1 MYCLLFVFVSSVI
14 YRFSVNGHINVT
26 HHAMTGQSMHADSKK
41 YKTRLPFGLIFVFA
55 EYKLMQAA
63 LFPRK
68 VVQQHILIGPINNDT
83 ESAFIG
89 TIFFSYSIAD
99 NNNIE

>member
-1 MYCLLFVFVSSVI
+1 MDISMSRTMPWQDNQCMLIRRNTKHDFHSDWYSYSLI
-14 YRFSVNGHINVT
+14 A
-26 HHAMTGQSMHADSKK
+26 HAT
-41 YKTRLPFGLIFVFA
+41 

-68 VVQQHILIGPINNDT
+68 VVQQHMLIGPINNDT

-89 TIFFSYSIAD
+89 TIFFIFD
-99 NNNIE
+99 RWQ

>member
-1 MYCLLFVFVSSVI
+1 
-14 YRFSVNGHINVT
+14 
-26 HHAMTGQSMHADSKK
+26 
-41 YKTRLPFGLIFVFA
+41 
-55 EYKLMQAA
+55 MQAA

-68 VVQQHILIGPINNDT
+68 VVQQHMLIGPINNDT